1 MVTLVKYVKK
11 KGAAPLREL
20 LNSNKNALL
29 VKLKHSVCGPV
40 VGGMETVEEVLC
52 ALFGPFGKLDLKQD

>member
-1 MVTLVKYVKK
+1 MHIYGHIANYVKK
-11 KGAAPLREL
+11 KELREL
-20 LNSNKNALL
+20 LNSTKNALL